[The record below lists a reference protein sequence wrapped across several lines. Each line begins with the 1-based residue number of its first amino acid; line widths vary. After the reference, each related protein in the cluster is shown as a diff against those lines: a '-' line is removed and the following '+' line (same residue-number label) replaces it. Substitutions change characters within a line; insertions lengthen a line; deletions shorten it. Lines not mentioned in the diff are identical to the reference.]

1 MEGFAVEVFATSW
14 IEIKFLLPL
23 LASIPV
29 EAYTA
34 SWIEMVEKADVESP
48 NTSRLI

>member
-1 MEGFAVEVFATSW
+1 MAGPPS
-14 IEIKFLLPL
+14 
-23 LASIPV
+23 V

-34 SWIEMVEKADVESP
+34 LWIEITISFSDNSQNTASWIEIVEKADVESP